1 MKQKDSAMLVDDF
14 FGEANA
20 ILKDTQLREIARI
33 KNENSVEVTKLKRI
47 IDSMKNG
54 KGYKENSTI
63 SKAVAFV
70 DNDELLERRELK
82 R

>member
-1 MKQKDSAMLVDDF
+1 MLVDDF

-47 IDSMKNG
+47 IDSMRNG